1 MTEDQAV
8 ADQGLPDPDGPT
20 NDYTDMPTWSTQHC
34 NTLITYTDDGFVTFI
49 DQASGPDDDDFVY
62 DWGIGLAE
70 QYARN
75 ILAAAS
81 AARAASPEGTAE

>member
-1 MTEDQAV
+1 M
-8 ADQGLPDPDGPT
+8 LPEPDGET
-20 NDYTDMPTWSTQHC
+20 NDYTDMPTWSTEHC

-49 DQASGPDDDDFVY
+49 DLASGPNDDDFVY
-62 DWGIGLAE
+62 GWGVGIAE

-81 AARAASPEGTAE
+81 AARAALSAGPCQ